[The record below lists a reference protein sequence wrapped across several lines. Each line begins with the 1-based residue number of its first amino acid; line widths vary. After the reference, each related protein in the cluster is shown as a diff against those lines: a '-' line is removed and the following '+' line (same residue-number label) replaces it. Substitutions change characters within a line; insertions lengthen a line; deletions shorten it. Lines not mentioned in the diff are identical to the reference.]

1 LNIDDVSL
9 RALALDRPG
18 SVAIGGVPEGYDALI
33 IGRLAQ
39 LAAPTPLLYVAPDDA
54 RLANAR
60 ECLAFFA
67 PEIER
72 VSIPAWDCLPY
83 DRVSPRNDLVSER
96 IVSLVNLA
104 AGDKGPRV
112 VLVTVNALLQ
122 RVPPRAAL
130 AHAAFT
136 LTSGAELNTEKLFA
150 YLESNGFS
158 RGGTVMEAGDYAVR
172 GGIIDIFPPGAP
184 EPVRLDLFG
193 ETLETI
199 KTFDPVSQRS
209 DGALGELQLVPM
221 SEVVLNDD
229 TIARFLAGY
238 RTNFGAVTD
247 ADPLFEA
254 VKTGRRYPG
263 MEHWLPLFHAELE
276 TILDYVP
283 GAPIIFDSLAED
295 ACGERWEAIDDYY
308 RARTEGP
315 GTLAGFSLRDYKPLP
330 PELLHITRAERDQ
343 RFAKHA
349 FATLSPFSAEATSGR
364 QVFDLG
370 GRQGRVFAAER
381 GKLTGDLFDSVHA
394 HLGSELRAKKRVL
407 VAGWSV
413 GTRER
418 ISRLLNEHGVD
429 SLVPVENWRAAEKL
443 PAAAIALAV
452 LPMEHGFA
460 APGLT
465 VVAEQDILGD
475 RLNRRQR
482 RRRVKPEEFLADTSE
497 LSQGDLVVHADHG
510 IGRYDGLV
518 TLDVDHAPHD
528 CLRLLYDGDDRLLL
542 PVENIELLSR
552 YGSSDQPVSLDRLG
566 SVAWQARKAR
576 LKKRV
581 KEMAQELMKIAAQRT
596 LQTAPVLQAEMGPF
610 EEFCAGFPFTET
622 EDQASAI
629 DESLADM
636 ASGRPMDR
644 LICGDVGFGKTE
656 IALRT
661 AFAAAMGGK
670 QVAILVPTTLLCRQ
684 HYQNF
689 CQRFQN
695 LPLRVEQLSRLVKPA
710 RAAEIRKDMKAG
722 DVDIVIGTH
731 ALLAKA
737 IEFADLGLLI
747 VDEEQHFGVA
757 HKERLKKIRATV
769 HVLTLSATPIPR
781 TLQMALTGVRDMSII
796 ATPPVDRLA
805 VRTFIMPF
813 DPVVTREA
821 LMREHFRGGQSF
833 YVCPRIADLDGII
846 DRVRKLAPEVK
857 VGMAHGGM
865 PVAELEAAMADF
877 YDGNFD
883 VLVCTAIIESG
894 LDLPRVNTMIVHRA
908 DMFGLSQLYQLR
920 GRIGRSK
927 LRGYAYFTLS
937 PAHRVTAVARKRL
950 EVIHRLDSLGAG
962 FSLASHDMD
971 IRGAG
976 NLLGGE
982 QSGHIREV
990 GIELYQHMLEEAV
1003 AQARAAADGADG
1015 AAQAPVA
1022 EWSPQISLGTAV
1034 LIPESYIED
1043 LDVRLALYR
1052 RVARLEDRADIEE
1065 FIEELADRFGP
1076 APEEVIHLLD
1086 IVAIKRLCRGA
1097 GVARIDAGPKGAVL
1111 NFRDDTAVD
1120 PGRLIAHVA
1129 NPSHG
1134 LLLRPDNKLVVTRN
1148 WPAARQRL
1156 EGVQRVL
1163 AKLNEMTA

>member
-1 LNIDDVSL
+1 MSRDSHSL
-9 RALALDRPG
+9 QALALDRPG
-18 SVAIGGVPEGYDALI
+18 RVALGGMPEGYDASI
-33 IGRLAQ
+33 MGHFAQ

-54 RLANAR
+54 RLSSAR
-60 ECLAFFA
+60 DCLAFFA
-67 PEIER
+67 PEVECI
-72 VSIPAWDCLPY
+72 SIPAWDCLPY

-96 IVSLVNLA
+96 ISSLVTLA
-104 AGDKGPRV
+104 AGNKGARI

-122 RVPPRAAL
+122 RVPPRGAL
-130 AHAAFT
+130 AQAAY
-136 LTSGAELNTEKLFA
+136 SIKKGAELNTEALFA
-150 YLESNGFS
+150 YLESNGFT

-172 GGIIDIFPPGAP
+172 GGIIDIFPPGAL

-193 ETLETI
+193 ETLEAI

-209 DGALGELQLVPM
+209 DGTLEALQLVPV

-229 TIARFLAGY
+229 SIARFSAGY
-238 RTNFGAVTD
+238 RTQFGAVTD

-254 VKTGRRYPG
+254 VNAGRRYPG
-263 MEHWLPLFHAELE
+263 MEHWLPLFHSELE
-276 TILDYVP
+276 TIFDYAP
-283 GAPIIFDSLAED
+283 GALIIFDHLSEG
-295 ACGERWEAIDDYY
+295 ACGDRWEAIDDYY

-315 GTLAGFSLRDYKPLP
+315 GALAEFSIEDYKPLP
-330 PELLHITRAERDQ
+330 PEMLHLTREERDR
-343 RFAKHA
+343 RFAEHA
-349 FATLSPFSAEATSGR
+349 VATISPYSAEAAPER
-364 QVFDLG
+364 QVFDMG
-370 GRQGRVFAAER
+370 GRQGRIFVAER
-381 GKLTGDLFDSVHA
+381 SKLTGELFESVQA
-394 HLGSELRAKKRVL
+394 YLEKEIRAKNRML

-418 ISRLLNEHGVD
+418 ISRLLSEHGVD
-429 SLVPVENWRAAEKL
+429 NMSPVEDWRAAENL

-452 LPMEHGFA
+452 LPMEHGFT

-482 RRRVKPEEFLADTSE
+482 RRRVKLEEFLADASE

-518 TLDVDHAPHD
+518 TLDVDNLPHD

-566 SVAWQARKAR
+566 GAAWQARKAR

-596 LQTAPVLQAEMGPF
+596 LKSAPVLRADSGPF
-610 EEFCAGFPFTET
+610 EEFCARFPYDET
-622 EDQASAI
+622 DDQANAI
-629 DESLADM
+629 DDSLTDM

-656 IALRT
+656 IALRA
-661 AFAAAMGGK
+661 AFSAAMSGK
-670 QVAILVPTTLLCRQ
+670 QVAVLVPTTLLCRQ
-684 HYQNF
+684 HFQVF
-689 CQRFQN
+689 RERFQD
-695 LPLRVEQLSRLVKPA
+695 LPVRVEQLSRLVKPA
-710 RAAEIRKDMKAG
+710 QATETRDGMKAG
-722 DVDIVIGTH
+722 TVDIVIGTH
-731 ALLAKA
+731 ALLGKA

-757 HKERLKKIRATV
+757 HKERLKKLRAEV

-805 VRTFIMPF
+805 IRTFIMPY

-833 YVCPRIADLDGII
+833 YVCPRIADLDGVF
-846 DRVRKLAPEVK
+846 DRLRKLVPEVK
-857 VGMAHGGM
+857 LAVAHGGM
-865 PVAELEAAMADF
+865 PVAELEEVMSAF
-877 YDGNFD
+877 YDGAFD
-883 VLVCTAIIESG
+883 LLVCTAIVESG

-927 LRGYAYFTLS
+927 LRGYAYFTLP
-937 PAHRVTAVARKRL
+937 PAHRVTPTARKRL

-1003 AQARAAADGADG
+1003 GQARAAADGAED
-1015 AAQAPVA
+1015 APA
-1022 EWSPQISLGTAV
+1022 PEWSPQISLGTAV
-1034 LIPESYIED
+1034 LIPESYVED

-1052 RVARLEDRADIEE
+1052 RVARLEDRSEIEE

-1086 IVAIKRLCRGA
+1086 IVAIKRLCRSA
-1097 GVARIDAGPKGAVL
+1097 GIARIDAGPKGAVL
-1111 NFRDDTAVD
+1111 TFRDDTRVD
-1120 PGRLIAHVA
+1120 PGQLIVHVT
-1129 NPSHG
+1129 NPSLG
-1134 LLLRPDNKLVVTRN
+1134 LILRPDNKLVINRN
-1148 WPAARQRL
+1148 WPTAQQRL
-1156 EGVQRVL
+1156 EGVQRL
-1163 AKLNEMTA
+1163 LSTLGGMTV